1 MYEKL
6 LVTFTFQK
14 FRYALWEKSSETSF
28 KKKGNKWLPTDML
41 FSLFLLNFKMD

>member
-14 FRYALWEKSSETSF
+14 SRYALWEKSSETSF
-28 KKKGNKWLPTDML
+28 KKKKVINGYQQTC
-41 FSLFLLNFKMD
+41 